1 MTKMDMVVG
10 GVGPEQ
16 LDTGSD
22 PEICDSS
29 DYVLFRAM
37 EFGVK
42 IIPSLL
48 FFVLG
53 AMRYFKIRDIG

>member
-1 MTKMDMVVG
+1 MDI
-10 GVGPEQ
+10 Q
-16 LDTGSD
+16 RLDTGSD
-22 PEICDSS
+22 AAICDSR
-29 DYVLFRAM
+29 DYVVFRAM

-53 AMRYFKIRDIG
+53 ATRYFKIRDIG